1 MNTKLS
7 LFDNSIL
14 FIDPRRVEYPQNSIL
29 DSKSLSPK
37 DYKENIASLKVF
49 YQDKDR
55 LLWWNSPLNI
65 SFLQNGFVVV
75 PIYGDLVAQ
84 PANYIYEAVTS
95 YKEIKDTISNIVAD
109 GRKNIILDIS
119 SYGGQSSG
127 LFGLCDYISSL
138 KDSGITVVG
147 YTETFACSAAQL
159 LLSACQYSYATE
171 EATLGSIGAVSVH
184 KSFEKQLTNIGVEV
198 TLFSTGKYKT
208 LGNSYKDLSQED
220 RDAIQQETD
229 LLLDKFLSKL
239 KDYKNTDSSNLKNL
253 EAKLL
258 GSNEALELKLITGIR
273 DVMTNSDKTLDNLAK
288 PAGSLEQPTPQP
300 VLQTPNIEEVLAA
313 ERTRI
318 SDISEALAAYGL
330 SANDKLR
337 ELLVKSGFSKET
349 MLETVKVFAANTT
362 TVLSGQPRVEVED
375 KKLSLAE
382 RLQKIGARH
391 G

>member
-1 MNTKLS
+1 M
-7 LFDNSIL
+7 
-14 FIDPRRVEYPQNSIL
+14 
-29 DSKSLSPK
+29 
-37 DYKENIASLKVF
+37 
-49 YQDKDR
+49 
-55 LLWWNSPLNI
+55 
-65 SFLQNGFVVV
+65 
-75 PIYGDLVAQ
+75 
-84 PANYIYEAVTS
+84 
-95 YKEIKDTISNIVAD
+95 
-109 GRKNIILDIS
+109 
-119 SYGGQSSG
+119 
-127 LFGLCDYISSL
+127 
-138 KDSGITVVG
+138 
-147 YTETFACSAAQL
+147 
-159 LLSACQYSYATE
+159 
-171 EATLGSIGAVSVH
+171 
-184 KSFEKQLTNIGVEV
+184 
-198 TLFSTGKYKT
+198 
-208 LGNSYKDLSQED
+208 
-220 RDAIQQETD
+220 
-229 LLLDKFLSKL
+229 LLDKFLSKL

-382 RLQKIGARH
+382 RLQKIGAKN